1 MRVVAKKNGK
11 FKIVGLKRSVL
22 VILKETLEYIDE
34 DLVCKELPHFE
45 PEKISAVLDLLH
57 SLIFESLGDYY

>member
-34 DLVCKELPHFE
+34 DLVSKELPCIE
-45 PEKISAVLDLLH
+45 PEKISAVLDSLH
-57 SLIFESLGDYY
+57 SLICENLED